1 MNSKK
6 GWKNTASTFEK
17 LNKNK
22 YIDTTLYIY
31 TTNES

>member
-1 MNSKK
+1 MVTTS
-6 GWKNTASTFEK
+6 EK

-31 TTNES
+31 TTNESGPYG

>member
-1 MNSKK
+1 MVTTS
-6 GWKNTASTFEK
+6 EK

-31 TTNES
+31 KTNESGLYG

>member
-1 MNSKK
+1 MATTS
-6 GWKNTASTFEK
+6 EK

-31 TTNES
+31 KINESGSYR